1 MSNEADFEFKMK
13 VDNLISNFADEK
25 VTAQNMKILKLA
37 YGFIEEDEVT
47 KEQEKSKDFVLKT
60 EESSNYMF
68 DPKAQNS

>member
-1 MSNEADFEFKMK
+1 MK
-13 VDNLISNFADEK
+13 VDNLISNFAEEK

-60 EESSNYMF
+60 EESNNALFESNSKDLEF
-68 DPKAQNS
+68 LN